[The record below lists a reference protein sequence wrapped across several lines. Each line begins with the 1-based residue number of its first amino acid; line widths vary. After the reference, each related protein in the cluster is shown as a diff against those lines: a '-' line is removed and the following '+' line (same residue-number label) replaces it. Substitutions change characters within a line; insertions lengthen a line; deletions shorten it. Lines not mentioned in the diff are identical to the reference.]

1 MSEIL
6 KDIISALN
14 GRLRS
19 HFFGSVFLAF
29 VGTNW
34 KVLFYLIFANR
45 PVRAKFLY
53 FDENTDICSLL
64 IVPVVIGLIIAPASP
79 WIKFVGAYI
88 ATLPT
93 RKLFNLQDAEKIK
106 RQIYELTL
114 SADLEEAAARLEKAS
129 EVRKIEA
136 AKRLEEAADVTEE
149 VKQEIVADREK
160 QFAEQSA
167 SDEREDNDE
176 NVVLSR
182 KEELA
187 IIALGQWK
195 GTNSY
200 VSSLAKDKAT
210 FYNASKVIPNLT
222 ENRLEVELMSAF
234 KQLQMQGYATV
245 SGSEWSLTEKGY
257 LRYDELIDK

>member
-1 MSEIL
+1 MWAPKSQPY
-6 KDIISALN
+6 
-14 GRLRS
+14 RQ
-19 HFFGSVFLAF
+19 
-29 VGTNW
+29 
-34 KVLFYLIFANR
+34 
-45 PVRAKFLY
+45 
-53 FDENTDICSLL
+53 ENYSTY
-64 IVPVVIGLIIAPASP
+64 
-79 WIKFVGAYI
+79 K
-88 ATLPT
+88 TR
-93 RKLFNLQDAEKIK
+93 RKLK